1 MTDPGSAP
9 PDPLK
14 VLTTDAQI
22 ASWNTEL
29 LPADRVSTENGSIVN
44 SCARWPL
51 MIDPQLQGITWI
63 KKHEEK
69 RGLKVVRLG
78 QKALM
83 TVLAGCIESGAPC
96 MIENIQL
103 VVDAVLNPVIGRQT
117 VKRGRNQVVKLG
129 DKEVDYSPNFKLYL
143 QTKLSNPHYPPE
155 IQAETTLVNFMVTED
170 GLEDQLLAK
179 VVQLERPDLAQ
190 EKDNLIAM
198 QNNFKIKLT
207 ELENGIL
214 EQLANAEGDVLEN
227 IELIENLE
235 DSKATSIEVAE
246 KMIIAKQTEVVIEEA
261 REQYRPV
268 ANRGALMFFLLSDL
282 FKVHTFHFYSL
293 SSFDLVYQRAIAGR
307 RTPADDWH
315 EDV

>member
-83 TVLAGCIESGAPC
+83 QQLASGIENGQPV

-103 VVDAVLNPVIGRQT
+103 QVDAVLNPVIGRQT
-117 VKRGRNQVVKLG
+117 IKRGRNLVVKLG
-129 DKEVDYSPNFKLYL
+129 DKEVDYHKNFKLYL

-155 IQAETTLVNFMVTED
+155 IQAETTLINFMVTED
-170 GLEDQLLAK
+170 GLEDQLLATT
-179 VVQLERPDLAQ
+179 VGLERPDLEA
-190 EKDNLIAM
+190 EKAELLSQ
-198 QNNFKIKLT
+198 QNANKIK
-207 ELENGIL
+207 I
-214 EQLANAEGDVLEN
+214 
-227 IELIENLE
+227 
-235 DSKATSIEVAE
+235 K
-246 KMIIAKQTEVVIEEA
+246 
-261 REQYRPV
+261 
-268 ANRGALMFFLLSDL
+268 
-282 FKVHTFHFYSL
+282 
-293 SSFDLVYQRAIAGR
+293 
-307 RTPADDWH
+307 
-315 EDV
+315 